1 MLKKRIFVSFAIE
14 DERTRDLF
22 VGQSRNT
29 KTPFDFID
37 MSVKKPW
44 DEEWKRNCR
53 TRIKGCDGFIV
64 LITKN
69 LKNGSGALWEI
80 KCAIEEGIPL
90 LGGKQPV
97 NRIYSSTE
105 LHPIFAGSKIG
116 KNGKGNA
123 KKTRSV
129 VDV

>member
-90 LGGKQPV
+90 LGVYCGGATLTDQPDVLLGKK
-97 NRIYSSTE
+97 
-105 LHPIFAGSKIG
+105 KI
-116 KNGKGNA
+116 NWIWEDIGNFI
-123 KKTRSV
+123 
-129 VDV
+129 DGL